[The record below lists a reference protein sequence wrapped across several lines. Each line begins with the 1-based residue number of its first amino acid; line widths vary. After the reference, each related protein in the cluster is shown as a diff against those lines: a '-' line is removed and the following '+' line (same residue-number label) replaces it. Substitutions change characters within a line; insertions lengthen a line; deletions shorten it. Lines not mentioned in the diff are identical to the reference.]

1 MTDKLRIYLVTDRKI
16 AKQPFLKVI
25 KEALKGGVKAIQL
38 REKDLSS
45 EEMYGLAK
53 EIRNIT
59 EKKNALLIINDRIDI
74 ALAAGADGV
83 HLGWQSMPVKEAR
96 RILGKKKLIG
106 VSTHSLKDAVLAQKN
121 GADFITFGTIYP
133 TVSKEGLTDF
143 KGPEAIKEIRKKIKI
158 PLIAI
163 GGIKE
168 GNIKD
173 VILKGA
179 DGVAIISAI
188 MASEK
193 PYEAAKGF
201 VCKFESLNVEN
212 QNLKVKSKNL

>member
-1 MTDKLRIYLVTDRKI
+1 MKKELADKFCLYFVTDRKI
-16 AKQPFLKVI
+16 TKQPFLKVI

-45 EEMYGLAK
+45 KKMYELAK
-53 EIRNIT
+53 EIRKIT
-59 EKKNALLIINDRIDI
+59 EKKNALLIINDRLDI
-74 ALAAGADGV
+74 ALATDADGV

-96 RILGKKKLIG
+96 RFLGKKKLIG
-106 VSTHSLKDAVLAQKN
+106 VSTHSLKDALLAQKN

-133 TVSKEGLTDF
+133 TASKQGLTDF
-143 KGPEAIKEIRKKIKI
+143 KGSEAIKEIRKKIKI

-173 VILKGA
+173 VILNGA
-179 DGVAIISAI
+179 DGVAVISAI

-193 PYEAAKGF
+193 PYEAAKRL
-201 VCKFESLNVEN
+201 VCKLESLNVKN
-212 QNLKVKSKNL
+212 QNSK

>member
-106 VSTHSLKDAVLAQKN
+106 VSTHSLKDAVLAQEN

-173 VILKGA
+173 VILNGA
-179 DGVAIISAI
+179 DGVAVISAI

-193 PYEAAKGF
+193 PYEAAKGL

>member
-1 MTDKLRIYLVTDRKI
+1 MMLKKNMTDKLRIYLVTDRKI

-45 EEMYGLAK
+45 KEMYGLAK

-168 GNIKD
+168 GNIEE
-173 VILKGA
+173 VFQNGA
-179 DGVAIISAI
+179 DGIAVISA
-188 MASEK
+188 
-193 PYEAAKGF
+193 
-201 VCKFESLNVEN
+201 
-212 QNLKVKSKNL
+212 